1 MPRRAKLLYTL
12 QQIDTRLAVRQRR
25 YRQVQANLGE
35 SAALRRA
42 RDARQTAQDELSHQ
56 RAVLRDRELE
66 AASVIEKLRANE
78 ERLYSGRV
86 TNPRELGDLQQENEY
101 LKRRRMDL
109 EDKQLEAMIG
119 AEGATT
125 KAAVTNEQ
133 YIVAEAMWREENA
146 ELSQEYDTL
155 RHDLARLLAQRKTVL
170 KRISAKD
177 LDEYDAIRRLRKGVA
192 VVAVRE
198 DMCRV
203 CNVQVPQR
211 DLLRAQETDDFF
223 YCSGCERILYVPEKE

>member
-1 MPRRAKLLYTL
+1 MPRRAKLLYAL

-35 SAALRRA
+35 SAALRQA
-42 RDARQTAQDELSHQ
+42 RDVRQAAQDELSHQ
-56 RAVLRDRELE
+56 RATLRDRELE

-101 LKRRRMDL
+101 LKRRRTDL
-109 EDKQLEAMIG
+109 EDKQLEAMMG

-125 KAAVTNEQ
+125 RAAVANEQ

-155 RHDLARLLAQRKTVL
+155 RHDLARLLAQRKSVL

-177 LDEYDAIRRLRKGVA
+177 LDEYNALRRLRKGVA
-192 VVAVRE
+192 VVAVKE
-198 DMCRV
+198 DMCRA

-211 DLLRAQETDDFF
+211 DLLRARETDDFF
-223 YCSGCERILYVPEKE
+223 YCSGCERILYVPEEE